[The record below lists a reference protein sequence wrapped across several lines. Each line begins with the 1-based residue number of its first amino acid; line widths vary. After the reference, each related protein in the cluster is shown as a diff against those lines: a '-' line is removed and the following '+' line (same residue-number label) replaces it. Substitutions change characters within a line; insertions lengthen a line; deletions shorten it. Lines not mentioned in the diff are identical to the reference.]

1 MGSVAAAPRLQSTGS
16 VVAVRDLSGSVACR
30 IFPDQGSN
38 PCLLHWLEAYLPLS
52 TREALTFLS
61 KEFLK

>member
-16 VVAVRDLSGSVACR
+16 VVVVRDLSGSMACR
-30 IFPDQGSN
+30 IFPDQASN
-38 PCLLHWLEAYLPLS
+38 PCLLHRLEASLPLS
-52 TREALTFLS
+52 TREALTFVS